1 MNINI
6 FSDQTLL
13 KLTGFLFYFIQI
25 KIIMLKDLNLKDI
38 SYQKVLSRIIISS
51 SMEKTFMIKEM
62 ILI

>member
-13 KLTGFLFYFIQI
+13 KLAGFLFYFIQI
-25 KIIMLKDLNLKDI
+25 KKIMLKDLNLKDI
-38 SYQKVLSRIIISS
+38 SYQKVLSRIIMSS